1 QLNILEPVEGIFSVL
16 NAVGQEVMSNDNIT
30 TINGR
35 HTKNVSELA
44 NGVYI
49 VRFVTEGKTFSGKF
63 VKH

>member
-1 QLNILEPVEGIFSVL
+1 
-16 NAVGQEVMSNDNIT
+16 MSSDNIT
-30 TINGR
+30 TINGKY
-35 HTKNVSELA
+35 TQDVAELA